1 MNCSRL
7 IAGKTGE
14 DYPLVTVELRTL
26 PVDDSWYTLGQALGI
41 SHEELD
47 RIQQGEANP
56 FKCKTKMFK
65 IWIREDPTA
74 TWAKIAT
81 ALEEIG
87 KSELATEVRNQYG
100 IRGDTAP
107 SSSEYSSAESSLSW
121 NKATDEVEKDGL
133 KRAKLNVVREFLIKL
148 MLMHSFLLLLAYQ

>member
-1 MNCSRL
+1 M
-7 IAGKTGE
+7 
-14 DYPLVTVELRTL
+14 
-26 PVDDSWYTLGQALGI
+26 DDSWYTLGQALGI

-47 RIQQGEANP
+47 HIRQGEANP

-65 IWIREDPTA
+65 IWIHEDQTA

-107 SSSEYSSAESSLSW
+107 SSSGYSSAKSSLSW
-121 NKATDEVEKDGL
+121 NKTTDEVEKDGL

-148 MLMHSFLLLLAYQ
+148 RPTHSFLLLLAYQ